1 MKITKKIFFILFF
14 ILLLFGVI
22 SKAKDK
28 IDINVDNRV
37 IQKNQAFNVTIGL
50 KNEDIAAYTIWVF
63 YDSDVVSVSQ
73 TNDNINVVGNKI
85 IATGVSNTGKNI
97 QADNLI
103 NLQFKAK
110 QEGKSIIY
118 AIGEFYKEDGKKA
131 DIQYNEVEI
140 TVGNVENEQANVQ
153 DNSIQNQIVDNTN
166 LDIFRLD
173 IEGIN
178 PDFNNQITDYY
189 ITVKESVD
197 NIEVTAIPENK
208 NTKVEVLG
216 NNNLKNGL
224 NIIEVIVTSEDVKS
238 KKTYKVYVTK
248 TNNEENANADLE
260 TLAVEYNNIFPDFQ
274 SNITNYTL
282 EVANNVE
289 NLNILAIPNNKNG
302 IVQVEGNEKINIGK
316 NMVYITVTAPNKVTK
331 KIYSIEVYRRN
342 SDEEAT
348 YNNNQEKSLNESSNT
363 LKRMSSEG
371 NYEPIENDETIDM
384 HKEEQEKQ
392 ELVNKKNEAKNKIFV
407 IAGSIISILIM
418 GIVIIRI
425 SCNTKTELKIKKY
438 CKREKNDV

>member
-1 MKITKKIFFILFF
+1 MKIIKKILFLLF
-14 ILLLFGVI
+14 VTLLLFGVT

-28 IDINVDNRV
+28 ININVDNRV
-37 IQKNQAFNVTIGL
+37 IQKNQEFNITIGL
-50 KNEDIAAYTIWVF
+50 KNEQIAAYTIWIY
-63 YDSDVVSVSQ
+63 YDSEILNVNQ
-73 TNDNINVVGNKI
+73 TDNNINVVGNKI
-85 IATGVSNTGKNI
+85 IATGVSETGKNFS
-97 QADNLI
+97 ADNLV
-103 NLQFKAK
+103 NLKFMAK
-110 QEGKSIIY
+110 QEGNTIVY
-118 AIGEFYKEDGKKA
+118 AIGEFYKENGKKV
-131 DIQYNEVEI
+131 DIQYNQLEI
-140 TVGNVENEQANVQ
+140 IVGNDEKEQISVKENVSQNLTK
-153 DNSIQNQIVDNTN
+153 DNAN

-178 PDFNNQITDYY
+178 PEFNNQITDYY

-197 NIEVTAIPENK
+197 NIEVTAIPEN
-208 NTKVEVLG
+208 NNAKVEVIG
-216 NNNLKNGL
+216 NNNLKSGL
-224 NIIEVIVTSEDVKS
+224 NIIKTIVTSEDGKN

-331 KIYSIEVYRRN
+331 KTYSIEVYRRN

-348 YNNNQEKSLNESSNT
+348 YNNNQEKSLNESSST

-371 NYEPIENDETIDM
+371 NYEHIENDETIDM
-384 HKEEQEKQ
+384 HEEEQEKQ
-392 ELVNKKNEAKNKIFV
+392 ELVNKKSEEVDKIFV
-407 IAGSIISILIM
+407 VAGSIISILIM
-418 GIVIIRI
+418 GIVVIRI
-425 SCNTKTELKIKKY
+425 YRK
-438 CKREKNDV
+438 EK

>member
-1 MKITKKIFFILFF
+1 MKIIKKILFLLF
-14 ILLLFGVI
+14 VTLLLFGVT

-28 IDINVDNRV
+28 ININLDNRV
-37 IQKNQAFNVTIGL
+37 IQKNQEFNISIGL
-50 KNEDIAAYTIWVF
+50 KNEQIAAYTIWIY
-63 YDSDVVSVSQ
+63 YDSEMLNVNQ
-73 TNDNINVVGNKI
+73 TDNNINVVGNKI
-85 IATGVSNTGKNI
+85 IATGVSETGKNFST
-97 QADNLI
+97 DNLI
-103 NLQFKAK
+103 NLKFMAK
-110 QEGKSIIY
+110 QEGNTIVY
-118 AIGEFYKEDGKKA
+118 AIGEFHKENGKKA
-131 DIQYNEVEI
+131 DIQYNQLEI
-140 TVGNVENEQANVQ
+140 TVGNDEKEQISVKENVSQNLTK
-153 DNSIQNQIVDNTN
+153 DNAN

-173 IEGIN
+173 VEGIN

-208 NTKVEVLG
+208 NAKVEVLG
-216 NNNLKNGL
+216 NNNLKKGL
-224 NIIEVIVTSEDVKS
+224 NIIEVIVTSEDGKN

-248 TNNEENANADLE
+248 TNNEENTNADLE
-260 TLAVEYNNIFPDFQ
+260 TLAVEYNNIFPNFQ

-331 KIYSIEVYRRN
+331 KIYSIVVYRRN

-348 YNNNQEKSLNESSNT
+348 YNNNQEKSLNESSST

-384 HKEEQEKQ
+384 HEEEQEKQ
-392 ELVNKKNEAKNKIFV
+392 ELVNKKNEEVDKIFA

-425 SCNTKTELKIKKY
+425 YRGKK
-438 CKREKNDV
+438 

>member
-260 TLAVEYNNIFPDFQ
+260 TLAVEFNNIFPEFQ
-274 SNITNYTL
+274 SNITNYSL
-282 EVANNVE
+282 EVGNNVE